1 MTTTADKLRELAAK
15 VEADAARLTMS
26 RERYTLASA
35 LAAVRAAV
43 PSDRAVKISL
53 NVWHHPHLHGPTVE
67 WEIWD
72 DRNHYRAPS
81 LTAAVASCLA
91 AHRPGDTLAE
101 AEAALSIPADGADDA
116 VVPLGVAD
124 ELPTVGDPA
133 TLAIV

>member
-1 MTTTADKLRELAAK
+1 MTTADKLRELAAK

-43 PSDRAVKISL
+43 PSGRSVKIGL
-53 NVWHHPHLHGPTVE
+53 DVWQHPHLAGPTVE

-72 DRNHYRAPS
+72 DCNHYRALS

-91 AHRPGDTLAE
+91 AHRPGDTLAD
-101 AEAALSIPADGADDA
+101 AEAAIGIPVDDADDA
-116 VVPLGVAD
+116 VVPLGVAE